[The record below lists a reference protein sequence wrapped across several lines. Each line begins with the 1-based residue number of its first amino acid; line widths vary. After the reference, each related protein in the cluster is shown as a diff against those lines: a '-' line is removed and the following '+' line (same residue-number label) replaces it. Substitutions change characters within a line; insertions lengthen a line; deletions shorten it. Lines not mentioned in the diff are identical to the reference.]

1 MFRRKTTAS
10 TGDGKKGYEVGYG
23 KPPRDSQYRPGQSGY
38 PAGRRKG
45 VRNLKTDVKRTL
57 KMPVKVKVGGRTRTR
72 STQEAALMV
81 LREKALNGN
90 TRALER
96 LLELAFRFNNDEAGL
111 AQQLPADDQAILA
124 AYVAR
129 LPGAAMT
136 AATGAATDDAASKAG
151 AGSGTKARK

>member
-1 MFRRKTTAS
+1 
-10 TGDGKKGYEVGYG
+10 
-23 KPPRDSQYRPGQSGY
+23 
-38 PAGRRKG
+38 
-45 VRNLKTDVKRTL
+45 
-57 KMPVKVKVGGRTRTR
+57 
-72 STQEAALMV
+72 MV

-129 LPGAAMT
+129 LADAAMT
-136 AATGAATDDAASKAG
+136 PATGSADDAASKPGARAG
-151 AGSGTKARK
+151 KKARK

>member
-1 MFRRKTTAS
+1 
-10 TGDGKKGYEVGYG
+10 
-23 KPPRDSQYRPGQSGY
+23 
-38 PAGRRKG
+38 
-45 VRNLKTDVKRTL
+45 
-57 KMPVKVKVGGRTRTR
+57 
-72 STQEAALMV
+72 
-81 LREKALNGN
+81 
-90 TRALER
+90 

-136 AATGAATDDAASKAG
+136 AATDAATDDAASKAG